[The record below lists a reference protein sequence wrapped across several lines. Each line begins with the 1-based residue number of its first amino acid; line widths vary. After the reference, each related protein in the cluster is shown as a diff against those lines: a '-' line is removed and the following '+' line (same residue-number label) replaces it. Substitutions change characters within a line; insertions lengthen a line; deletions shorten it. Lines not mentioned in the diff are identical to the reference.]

1 MAQNTQQVK
10 NQPSLGELF
19 ADLSRETSTLV
30 RQEMDLARAE
40 ITGKAKR
47 AGKDI
52 GILIAGAAVLYAG
65 ALALIATAII
75 ALAYVMPWWLAAL
88 VVGLVVTGAGYSLVQ
103 RGIGA
108 LRREHLAPEQTIATL
123 KEDAQWAKDQVS

>member
-40 ITGKAKR
+40 ISGKAKR
-47 AGKDI
+47 AGKDV

-65 ALALIATAII
+65 ALALLGTAII
-75 ALAYVMPWWLAAL
+75 ALSYVMPWWLAAL
-88 VVGLVVTGAGYSLVQ
+88 VVGLVVTGAGYTLVQ
-103 RGIGA
+103 RGIVA
-108 LRREHLAPEQTIATL
+108 LRSEHLAPERTIT
-123 KEDAQWAKDQVS
+123 